1 MIDDVRK
8 EVCLLLCNDDSGHD
22 MEHINRVYR
31 MSLDFSSNLDVDKY
45 VVSLIALLHDV
56 DDYKLF
62 GLESSLNLTNAKT
75 IMNKVN
81 INKETQDKVL
91 SSLSCIG
98 YSKRLKGIIPGS
110 LEGMIVSDADM
121 CDALGVSGVLRAYK
135 YSIKYNQTFFDR
147 DIFPNDNLTAEDYA
161 SRKTNS
167 CICHVFEKILRLKD
181 LMLTES
187 GRKEALKRHKMVIDI
202 LYNFFEEE
210 NALEWIKYLDEY
222 LKK

>member
-1 MIDDVRK
+1 MIDDVKK
-8 EVCLLLCNDDSGHD
+8 EVSLLLLNDDSGYG

-31 MSLDFSSNLDVDKY
+31 MSLDFCSNLDVDID

-62 GLESSLNLTNAKT
+62 GLESSLNLINAKL

-81 INKETQDKVL
+81 INKEVQDKVL

-98 YSKRLKGIIPGS
+98 YSKRLKGITPSS

-147 DIFPNDNLTAEDYA
+147 NLFPNDNLTAEDYA
-161 SRKTNS
+161 SKKTNS
-167 CICHVFEKILRLKD
+167 CICHIFEKILKLKD
-181 LMLTES
+181 LMLTGE
-187 GRKEALKRHKMVIDI
+187 GKKEALKRHKIVVDI
-202 LYNFFEEE
+202 LYNLFEEE
-210 NALEWIKYLDEY
+210 NALEWIKYLNEY
-222 LKK
+222 LER

>member
-1 MIDDVRK
+1 MIDDVKK
-8 EVCLLLCNDDSGHD
+8 EVSLLLLNDDSGHD
-22 MEHINRVYR
+22 IEHINRVYK
-31 MSLDFSSNLDVDKY
+31 MSLDFCSNLDVDKD

-62 GLESSLNLTNAKT
+62 GLESSLNLTNARM
-75 IMNKVN
+75 IMDKAN

-98 YSKRLKGIIPGS
+98 YSKRLKGIIPCS

-135 YSIKYNQTFFDR
+135 YSIKYNQTFFDKEF
-147 DIFPNDNLTAEDYA
+147 FPNDNLTAEEYT
-161 SRKTNS
+161 SKKTNS
-167 CICHVFEKILRLKD
+167 CICHFFEKILRLKD

-187 GRKEALKRHKMVIDI
+187 GRKEALKRHNIVVDI
-202 LYNFFEEE
+202 LYNFFGRSREF
-210 NALEWIKYLDEY
+210 
-222 LKK
+222 